1 MLSKQVG
8 DSITFRPP
16 LAAERAEVHCFPS
29 SMIEA
34 ADFPG
39 SKPSEE
45 DGHKCSLVGNG
56 FHIPSVM
63 IALILLASLQVVDS
77 QRAPIHSP
85 LAEFWET
92 RLRNAVQGTVFEPG
106 ACEHFPGVYTSS
118 DVANEL
124 WELFKPLDI
133 NRVAFDNWAK
143 TFKSDATSKA

>member
-8 DSITFRPP
+8 DSTTFRPP

-45 DGHKCSLVGNG
+45 EGHRCSLVGNG

-63 IALILLASLQVVDS
+63 IALILLSSLQVVDS
-77 QRAPIHSP
+77 HRPPIQSP
-85 LAEFWET
+85 LTELWET

-118 DVANEL
+118 DIANEL
-124 WELFKPLDI
+124 RELFKPLGI
-133 NRVAFDNWAK
+133 
-143 TFKSDATSKA
+143 KSSGF